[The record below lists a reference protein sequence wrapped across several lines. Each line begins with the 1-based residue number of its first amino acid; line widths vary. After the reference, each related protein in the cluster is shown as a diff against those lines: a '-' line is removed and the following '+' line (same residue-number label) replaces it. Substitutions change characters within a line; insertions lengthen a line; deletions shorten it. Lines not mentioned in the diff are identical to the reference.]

1 MRIILGLL
9 LIFITVSASPVAA
22 RIVLQND
29 TLQAGD
35 QIAFFP
41 DMNGGESFL
50 SIFEV
55 PEDYPDYQICR
66 VLVWIGPGGF
76 NIFTIRIGEADDD
89 GDESA
94 LIWQSDLDAYQIF
107 GSQQQLSSVDL
118 AGERIRAQTR
128 RLLVRFRHVEGQD
141 APPGIATDADGI
153 TPAK

>member
-1 MRIILGLL
+1 MSDPQPGW
-9 LIFITVSASPVAA
+9 T
-22 RIVLQND
+22 VLQND
-29 TLQAGD
+29 TLQAGE

-76 NIFTIRIGEADDD
+76 NIFTIRIGEAGDD

-94 LIWQSDLDAYQIF
+94 LIWQSDLDACKF
-107 GSQQQLSSVDL
+107 SASKN
-118 AGERIRAQTR
+118 E
-128 RLLVRFRHVEGQD
+128 
-141 APPGIATDADGI
+141 
-153 TPAK
+153 